1 MDVQAVMDFI
11 ASVGFP
17 AAMCIIMLQNNKEFS
32 QTVAENTRVIQAL
45 ADRIDNII
53 NHKGGD

>member
-1 MDVQAVMDFI
+1 MDAQAVMDFI

-17 AAMCIIMLQNNKEFS
+17 AAMCLIMLQNNKEFS
-32 QTVAENTRVIQAL
+32 QAVSENTRVIQVL